1 MARKPLPY
9 VEAGLLEYLKLCF
22 PDKCPHPDMTDREIW
37 CAVGAQQVIQ
47 KLAALHNNPN
57 PDPGLTTLNA

>member
-1 MARKPLPY
+1 MPKKPLPY
-9 VEAGLLEYLKLCF
+9 VEAGLLEYVRQCF
-22 PDKCPHPDMTDREIW
+22 PDKCPHPAMTDREVW
-37 CAVGAQQVIQ
+37 MAVGEQNVVK

>member
-1 MARKPLPY
+1 
-9 VEAGLLEYLKLCF
+9 
-22 PDKCPHPDMTDREIW
+22 MTDREVW
-37 CAVGAQQVIQ
+37 MAVGEQNVVK